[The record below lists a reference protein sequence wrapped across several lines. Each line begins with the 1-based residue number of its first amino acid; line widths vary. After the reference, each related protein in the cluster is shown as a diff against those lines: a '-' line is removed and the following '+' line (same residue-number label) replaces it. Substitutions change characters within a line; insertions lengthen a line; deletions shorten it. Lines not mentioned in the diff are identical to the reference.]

1 MASAS
6 ILMSRLLSMM
16 IIVAVGYAAVKLRVV
31 DSASSKV
38 LSRISVYILQPCMI
52 FYAFQIEITPERLHG
67 FLLTLLFG
75 MLVYVI
81 WIVGL
86 ERLKKPLRLD
96 AIDRCTLIYSNV
108 GALILPI
115 VNMILGIEYVF
126 YTSALQIPFNLFVWT
141 HGLRVI
147 SHEKRFSFKK
157 VLLNPNMI
165 ALFAGLAAC
174 ILQIRLP
181 DVLDTPVALLVNM
194 IGPVSMMVI
203 GINIAGER
211 LGKMFSSRRA
221 WLISACRLL
230 VMPLTV
236 LLLLYLCGIHVRHP
250 ELIPVFQV
258 SFIALAAP
266 PASTI
271 SQLAVL
277 YDRRP
282 YDAAVY
288 NVLSTVACILTM
300 PLMLK
305 LYEIVLT

>member
-6 ILMSRLLSMM
+6 VLMSRLLSMM

-86 ERLKKPLRLD
+86 ELLKKPLRLD

-147 SHEKRFSFKK
+147 SHEKRFSFK
-157 VLLNPNMI
+157 
-165 ALFAGLAAC
+165 F
-174 ILQIRLP
+174 ILMGR
-181 DVLDTPVALLVNM
+181 
-194 IGPVSMMVI
+194 
-203 GINIAGER
+203 
-211 LGKMFSSRRA
+211 
-221 WLISACRLL
+221 
-230 VMPLTV
+230 
-236 LLLLYLCGIHVRHP
+236 
-250 ELIPVFQV
+250 
-258 SFIALAAP
+258 
-266 PASTI
+266 
-271 SQLAVL
+271 
-277 YDRRP
+277 
-282 YDAAVY
+282 
-288 NVLSTVACILTM
+288 
-300 PLMLK
+300 
-305 LYEIVLT
+305 